1 MDTSKRRETLV
12 TRLGKV
18 KNLINSGKDLE
29 IEVHFSSFLLLGLT
43 NIVRE

>member
-18 KNLINSGKDLE
+18 RNLIHSGKDLE
-29 IEVHFSSFLLLGLT
+29 NRVDFSSFIALDLT